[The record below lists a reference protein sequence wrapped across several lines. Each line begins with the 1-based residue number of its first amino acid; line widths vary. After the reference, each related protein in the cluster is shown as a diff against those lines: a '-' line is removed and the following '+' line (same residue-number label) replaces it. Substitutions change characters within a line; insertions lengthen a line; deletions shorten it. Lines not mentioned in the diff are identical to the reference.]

1 MYQPKMTDS
10 DDADDDDTDVGTR
23 RCSAIRQIT
32 ANFLANTALTR
43 RTPATTNK
51 IEKNGSRATSAEPLK
66 WTKTKQAVNF
76 HVVMLAR
83 SCFD

>member
-10 DDADDDDTDVGTR
+10 DDADDDDTDEGTR

-43 RTPATTNK
+43 RRRRPRLIK
-51 IEKNGSRATSAEPLK
+51 LKKMEAELHQPLK
-66 WTKTKQAVNF
+66 WIKTKQAVNF